1 MHVLM
6 YACIYIYIQKNTID
20 ITASAMK
27 VITTAYWFVV
37 YVGW

>member
-6 YACIYIYIQKNTID
+6 YACIYIQKNTID

-27 VITTAYWFVV
+27 VIITAYWFVV